1 MEECYIATQDY
12 SRQAPDELD
21 IYEGQLV
28 CVIDDTQQGEYT
40 FSGFSVGSCI
50 NEEEGYLLPTSA
62 WKTTGQRFDWMLQS
76 SLEQKWQQL
85 EHSVE
90 TSASYFPSLSW

>member
-1 MEECYIATQDY
+1 MPPSHTSTLLTDGGDTLSLDNIEEFATEECYIATQDY

-28 CVIDDTQQGEYT
+28 CVIDDTQEGEYT
-40 FSGFSVGSCI
+40 YSGFSVGSFV

-62 WKTTGQRFDWMLQS
+62 RKIT
-76 SLEQKWQQL
+76 
-85 EHSVE
+85 
-90 TSASYFPSLSW
+90 Y